1 MFMDITMKDK
11 ITECIRSSRPD
22 AKILLYGSQ
31 ARGDARHDSD
41 WDITVIVS
49 EPSITPSV
57 FASIGN
63 PLYDLGIENNVEI
76 NPIIY
81 TESQWNN
88 QHPTLFKHNLNKDAI
103 VL

>member
-1 MFMDITMKDK
+1 MDTDIKDK
-11 ITECIRSSRPD
+11 IIQTIRCSRPD

-31 ARGDARHDSD
+31 ARGDMRPDSD
-41 WDITVIVS
+41 WDIIVIVNEQS
-49 EPSITPSV
+49 VTPAL

-63 PLYDLGIENNVEI
+63 PLYDLGIENDVEI

-81 TESQWNN
+81 TEKQWNN
-88 QHPTLFKHNLNKDAI
+88 QHPTLFKHNLQTDAI